1 MRPHAK
7 VRPHPPELPQIPP
20 TRIYEQRR
28 PIPRASEDQCRPY
41 GCGGAQV
48 LRGKYI
54 SRRVSASSPAGP
66 RLCDSFPPPHK
77 VCNCRNGGAHIQ
89 LKGAARP
96 ATIPRGLNKLDG
108 TPFSNWQGSRIPHPG
123 LGGGTMRPGS
133 PEKNGGCHGLVPTA
147 SEAARSRS
155 GYPAPGFGEG
165 PLLAPSPSLR

>member
-1 MRPHAK
+1 MCAPTLKFTHTPRN
-7 VRPHPPELPQIPP
+7 PQIPP
-20 TRIYEQRR
+20 ARIYEQRR

-54 SRRVSASSPAGP
+54 SRRVSARSPAGP
-66 RLCDSFPPPHK
+66 RLCDSFAPPQK
-77 VCNCRNGGAHIQ
+77 VYSCRNGGVHIQ

-96 ATIPRGLNKLDG
+96 ATIPRGLTQLDG

-123 LGGGTMRPGS
+123 LGGGAMRPGS
-133 PEKNGGCHGLVPTA
+133 PEKSAWSRTTA

-165 PLLAPSPSLR
+165 PLLAPGPSLRES